1 MPYRCCVPACRNP
14 ANHRFPSDRELYLKW
29 VSAIGRPNWT
39 PTSSSR
45 ICAAHFVKDD
55 FFTDI
60 VCSDT
65 NPNKRIRRGAIPSIF
80 VRREDYERVSQSKV
94 SKKLK
99 KKDHE
104 SSETTFK
111 IVEKVLLTYFH

>member
-1 MPYRCCVPACRNP
+1 MNP
-14 ANHRFPSDRELYLKW
+14 
-29 VSAIGRPNWT
+29 
-39 PTSSSR
+39 
-45 ICAAHFVKDD
+45 
-55 FFTDI
+55 
-60 VCSDT
+60 
-65 NPNKRIRRGAIPSIF
+65 RIRRGAIPSIF

-111 IVEKVLLTYFH
+111 IVEKVLLTYFHWRMFVYWWMFNTNCSEISI